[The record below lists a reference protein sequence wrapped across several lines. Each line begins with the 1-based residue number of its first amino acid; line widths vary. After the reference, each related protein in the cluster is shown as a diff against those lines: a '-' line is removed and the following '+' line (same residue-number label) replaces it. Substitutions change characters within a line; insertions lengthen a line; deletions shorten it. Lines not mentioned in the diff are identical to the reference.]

1 MQVDAHEVEA
11 AAVWGGDNWMKRRWK
26 SGQGRWWSWFLILLI
41 NDAAF
46 PEDGAKWKYWQ
57 LHTKT
62 SSRRATA
69 MLILLTIIMLG
80 QMINRK
86 LLMTRMLFPSGLP
99 GYFKM
104 QPGKLHKAL
113 QDYLSSQDYPQT
125 EGLWAFV
132 NSTSPRI
139 TLKCWF
145 LHLNFQGII
154 CLWAD
159 KMRCTCYVIW
169 WAGGLQLT
177 VITWQ
182 NMHRYAG
189 ELYKF
194 LEYGYWWRAAEG
206 STPIEAILSH
216 LHSLVSSFL
225 S

>member
-1 MQVDAHEVEA
+1 
-11 AAVWGGDNWMKRRWK
+11 MKRRWK
-26 SGQGRWWSWFLILLI
+26 SGQGRWWSWFLIILI
-41 NDAAF
+41 NDAAV

-104 QPGKLHKAL
+104 QPGTRLYKITCLLKITPRQRGFGH
-113 QDYLSSQDYPQT
+113 
-125 EGLWAFV
+125 FV
-132 NSTSPRI
+132 NSTSPWLTRK
-139 TLKCWF
+139 KCWF

-159 KMRCTCYVIW
+159 KMRCVALRAW
-169 WAGGLQLT
+169 GLQLSSLDRT
-177 VITWQ
+177 CIGMRVSFTNSLNMVI
-182 NMHRYAG
+182 G
-189 ELYKF
+189 EGQQRVRHLLRPSYPI
-194 LEYGYWWRAAEG
+194 
-206 STPIEAILSH
+206 STH
-216 LHSLVSSFL
+216 
-225 S
+225 